1 MSTLDPGGH
10 ADARP
15 RVTPATVLL
24 AFTAFGLLWG
34 LYAAALP
41 EIKART
47 GASDGELGT
56 ALACVGLAAA
66 PAMFAV
72 GRLLDRYGRTVAL
85 LSVCL
90 FAVVA
95 PLPVLSGSVPAL
107 VVALLAFGLGSGAC
121 DVVINSLAATAEVE
135 SGQRVLNRA
144 HALFSVGL
152 MTGTGVTSLTRG
164 SGSSAAGPLLV
175 MAALVVVG
183 AVLLRRRVPLR
194 LARSRDEEQ
203 AEGKQ
208 RRRRVDPLVLG
219 FGLLAALAL
228 LVESGVQQWSAVFL
242 EDEVEAGPGLSGL
255 APGVFAGSMA
265 LGRLGGHWLTTR
277 VTDRTVLLLS
287 GLVSGAGVL
296 LVSWAHHP
304 VLALCGFAVAGAAI
318 SVAAPTVY
326 GVAGRAAPAER
337 RGAVIGLTASIGY
350 AGLLL
355 GPVVVGQLAGLTT
368 LRTALGALVVVSVAV
383 SLAALLLRG
392 GDSREPG
399 EEAPGSPGA
408 QADAAAPAPARTSS
422 EPAAQDKEL

>member
-1 MSTLDPGGH
+1 MSTFDPGGH
-10 ADARP
+10 ADTRP

-24 AFTAFGLLWG
+24 AFTAFGMLWG

-41 EIKART
+41 EIKSRT

-72 GRLLDRYGRTVAL
+72 GRLLDRYGRVVAVV
-85 LSVCL
+85 SICL

-95 PLPVLSGSVPAL
+95 PLPLLSGSVPAL

-135 SGQRVLNRA
+135 SGERVLNRA
-144 HALFSVGL
+144 HALFSIGL
-152 MTGTGVTSLTRG
+152 MTGTGVTSLTRA
-164 SGSSAAGPLLV
+164 SGFSAAGPLLV
-175 MAALVVVG
+175 LAALTVLG

-194 LARSRDEEQ
+194 LARPRDEEKS
-203 AEGKQ
+203 ARDGKPA
-208 RRRRVDPLVLG
+208 RRRIDPLVLG
-219 FGLLAALAL
+219 FGVLAALAL

-242 EDEVEAGPGLSGL
+242 EDEVGAGPGLSGL

-277 VTDRTVLLLS
+277 LADRMVLLLS

-296 LVSWAHHP
+296 LVAWAREP

-355 GPVVVGQLAGLTT
+355 GPVVVGQIAGFTG
-368 LRTALGALVVVSVAV
+368 LRTALGALVVVSAAV

-392 GDSREPG
+392 GEAEKP
-399 EEAPGSPGA
+399 APG
-408 QADAAAPAPARTSS
+408 APAPTETP
-422 EPAAQDKEL
+422 EPHPAQRSTESAADDKEL